1 MMKAKQ
7 SIGRFFRYVR
17 RHPMMYLMLIPGLFF
32 LFIYKFAPL
41 YGILI
46 AFKDYNIF
54 AGENFR
60 FEKDGLHSVTANGK
74 FKMALLL
81 VIE

>member
-54 AGENFR
+54 AGSNPIDAIAKAR
-60 FEKDGLHSVTANGK
+60 GWDLQILNGC
-74 FKMALLL
+74 LRVPNL
-81 VIE
+81 